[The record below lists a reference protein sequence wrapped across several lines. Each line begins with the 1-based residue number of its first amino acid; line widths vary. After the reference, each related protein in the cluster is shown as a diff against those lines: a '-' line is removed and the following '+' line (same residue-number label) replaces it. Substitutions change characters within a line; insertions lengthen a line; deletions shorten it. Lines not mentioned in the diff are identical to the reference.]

1 MRVFRHTNSIFT
13 SNTYIISEHEE
24 SHVVVIDPGDTA
36 PILEWLQLNNKVIS
50 GIILTHSHY
59 DHIYGLNDLI
69 GTFPSI
75 KLYVMHL
82 TLEGLF
88 SEKLNTSLYHEKPF
102 ILKKEYEQNIVFID
116 SSSKYSL
123 WGSDFFSIIHTP
135 GHTKDCISI
144 NIADYL
150 FCGDALI
157 PGLKVYKVKGSD
169 SQASIDSINRI
180 CSTFHGKTLLL
191 PGHGDTCILDDL
203 PSAKEFKKLEYSANF
218 YEIYNIN
225 SSI

>member
-1 MRVFRHTNSIFT
+1 MRVSRHINSVLR
-13 SNTYIISEHEE
+13 SNTYIISEDEE
-24 SHVVVIDPGDTA
+24 SHVFVIDPGDTI
-36 PILEWLQLNNKVIS
+36 PILEWIKSNNKIIS

-69 GTFPSI
+69 GAFPSI
-75 KLYVMHL
+75 KLYIVHL

-102 ILKKEYEQNIVFID
+102 ILKIEYERNLVFIE
-116 SSSKYSL
+116 SNSKYRL

-135 GHTKDCISI
+135 GHTKDSI
-144 NIADYL
+144 AINVADYL

-169 SQASIDSINRI
+169 SEAIVDSINKI
-180 CSTFHGKTLLL
+180 CNTFHGTTLLL
-191 PGHGDTCILDDL
+191 PGHGDVCILDHL
-203 PSAKEFKKLEYSANF
+203 PLVKEFKKLEYGKF
-218 YEIYNIN
+218 FCEI
-225 SSI
+225 